1 MRWPIGLLAL
11 VVLLGCP
18 RIDTGD
24 DGGTGPINA
33 GPSGGIFIRAGYAI
47 DIPRGAHD
55 TDVQITVSIIDTGL
69 PDVPQRKR
77 ISFGYRFSPTSL
89 TFKSPAKIYLPW
101 VPDRVPMAVDS
112 STFDLRRQAGADA
125 YLSLPGAKTSMLGG
139 VSFVEA
145 PTERLGVFWDTSP
158 SQPNV
163 DRLEITPGSSS
174 ITSGQTQQLA
184 AKVISPT
191 GESVE
196 ATVAWSVVPRRVGH
210 VDANGVFTST
220 GPGVATVTAT
230 AGAKSATATINVFGT
245 AVGPV
250 TYIHENPFPTGNDLW
265 GGGLVPGGLG
275 VVFAG
280 ANGTV
285 LANSIT
291 GAWTRLFSSPG
302 VIFKA
307 IGGTTADNAVAIGAQ
322 GSTGVLVQFHGTT
335 MPPSVEVFR
344 SVEPR
349 QLWFDGTFGM
359 AVGVGN
365 DVLMYREAP
374 VADGGTSSGA
384 RTWQT
389 EYSPSFEPLLSVV
402 GDGAGRFV
410 TLGSRGSIY
419 AWDPVRKL
427 WDSLYQTQL
436 ATLLTAAVIANPK
449 GTEAWAVG
457 GKKLWHFQGTGWS
470 AENLPEVEGLAEG
483 TAMALVDHHVLI
495 GARLTPSATVASPGL
510 IITYALPVI
519 EAPDAGI
526 RTDDAGID
534 AGAPGAP
541 WATFATRNPQSPRGV
556 FGGGIDS
563 TVGYVVGELGA
574 VYLWHHDTASFSE
587 ISYGFYGN
595 VRDVA
600 ALPRDV
606 IASVNTCTNSAC
618 TSQVGR
624 VMHRAPD
631 GGFEELGVQ
640 GFTGPLYAVYA
651 NSPTDVLVSAATSSW
666 HYNGTAWSTTPVSP
680 SGQVGPILD
689 FKFCGP
695 TIWGAGTGGSVFQG
709 STTELSDVGT
719 AAQADLY
726 AVWCPAE
733 NEVWV
738 AGDGVMASKLNG
750 APWVPRTSSSINQA
764 AWRGVWAPG
773 GGEGIA
779 MGAASYGIY
788 WNTATLS
795 SIEPLPIRAD
805 VVNMLWGSTIDNL
818 YAVGLT
824 TQPIKFGF
832 ALRFD
837 GVNWHLV
844 DSGSQRNVTAID
856 GISSTNIWLGTEG
869 GGLLRAVPP

>member
-1 MRWPIGLLAL
+1 MRWPIGLFAL
-11 VVLLGCP
+11 VALSGCP
-18 RIDTGD
+18 RIDTGE

-33 GPSGGIFIRAGYAI
+33 GPAGGLFIRAGYAI
-47 DIPRGAHD
+47 DIPQGALAA
-55 TDVQITVSIIDTGL
+55 DVQITVTIIDTGI
-69 PDVPQRKR
+69 PDVPERKR
-77 ISFGYRFSPTSL
+77 ISLGYRFSPTSL

-101 VPDRVPMAVDS
+101 VPDRVPMAVDQN
-112 STFDLRRQAGADA
+112 TFDMRRQAGTDA

-145 PTERLGVFWDTSP
+145 PSERLGLFWDTSP
-158 SQPNV
+158 AQPNV
-163 DRLEITPGSSS
+163 DRLEVTPNNGS
-174 ITSGQTQQLA
+174 ITVGETEQLS

-191 GESVE
+191 GESVD
-196 ATVAWSVVPRRVGH
+196 ATVAWSVVPPRVGH
-210 VDANGVFTST
+210 VDANGLFTST
-220 GPGVATVTAT
+220 GPGVASVTAT
-230 AGAKSATATINVFGT
+230 AGTKTATVTVNVFGT

-265 GGGLVPGGLG
+265 GGGLIPGGFG
-275 VVFAG
+275 EVFAG

-285 LANSIT
+285 LAHSVT
-291 GAWTRLFSSPG
+291 GQWSRLFSTPG
-302 VIFKA
+302 VIFKG

-322 GSTGVLVQFHGTT
+322 GTTGVLVQFHGTT
-335 MPPSVEVFR
+335 AAPSVSVYR

-349 QLWFDGTFGM
+349 QLWFDGTHGM

-365 DVLMYREAP
+365 DVLIYREAK
-374 VADGGTSSGA
+374 VVDGGTPSGA

-389 EYSPSFEPLLSVV
+389 EYSPSFEPLLDVI

-410 TLGSRGSIY
+410 TVGSRGSLY

-436 ATLLTAAVIANPK
+436 ATLLTAAVIATPN
-449 GTEAWAVG
+449 GSEAWAVG
-457 GKKLWHFQGTGWS
+457 GKKLWHFQGAGWS
-470 AENLPEVEGLAEG
+470 AENFPEIEGLAEG
-483 TAMALVDHHVLI
+483 TAMDLVDHHLLI
-495 GARLTPSATVASPGL
+495 GARLTPSKTVPSPGL
-510 IITYALPVI
+510 IITYALAVPSTDDGGV
-519 EAPDAGI
+519 DAGSP
-526 RTDDAGID
+526 AS
-534 AGAPGAP
+534 P
-541 WATFATRNPQSPRGV
+541 WYTFPTRNQQIPRGV
-556 FGGGIDS
+556 FGGGVDS

-574 VYLWHHDTASFSE
+574 VYRWHHDTASFTEVS
-587 ISYGFYGN
+587 SGFYGD

-600 ALPRDV
+600 ALPTDV
-606 IASVNTCTNSAC
+606 IASVNTCIDSAC
-618 TSQVGR
+618 SKVLGR

-631 GGFEELGVQ
+631 GGFEELGNQ
-640 GFTGPLYAVYA
+640 GFSGPLYAVYA
-651 NSPTDVLVSAATSSW
+651 NSPTDVLVSAETTSW
-666 HYNGTAWSTTPVSP
+666 HYDGAVWATVPVSP
-680 SGQVGPILD
+680 NGQFGPILD
-689 FKFCGP
+689 FKYCGP
-695 TIWGAGTGGSVFQG
+695 TLWGAGVGGSVFQG
-709 STTELSDVGT
+709 SSTQLRDVGT

-738 AGDGVMASKLNG
+738 AGDGVMASKISS

-764 AWRGVWAPG
+764 AWRAVWGPG
-773 GGEGIA
+773 GGEGFA
-779 MGAASYGIY
+779 MGVASYGIY

-795 SIEPLPIRAD
+795 TIEPLPIRPD
-805 VVNMLWGSTIDNL
+805 VINMMWGSTIDNL

-824 TQPIKFGF
+824 TQPVKFGF

-856 GISSTNIWLGTEG
+856 GISPTNIWLGTEG